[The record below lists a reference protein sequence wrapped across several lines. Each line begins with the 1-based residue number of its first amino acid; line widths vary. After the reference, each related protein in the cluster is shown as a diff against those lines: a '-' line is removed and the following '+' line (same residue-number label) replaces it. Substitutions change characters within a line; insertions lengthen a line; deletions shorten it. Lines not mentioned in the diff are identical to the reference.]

1 VKKTSPQRW
10 NDAASQLSPGTAQHH
25 TLALK
30 YVLRRLLERRHAR
43 VLDLGAA
50 IGPNV
55 SFFGRYAPKLYVSDL
70 YNTLKS
76 RPGGLPKDRKQFER
90 LLSKD
95 LPSDDLGPFD
105 LILAWDLLNYLSSE
119 QMAILGRH
127 LARLCRQ
134 DSLIFAL
141 ITNSK
146 EMPSQPIGFRIID
159 TDTLSYTIDS
169 DLGRP
174 SPLFK
179 ESDLNR
185 WLADFEVETSFLLR
199 NGFQEYVLS
208 FSE

>member
-30 YVLRRLLERRHAR
+30 YVFRRLLERRHAR

-50 IGPNV
+50 VGPNV
-55 SFFGRYAPKLYVSDL
+55 SFVGRYAPKLYVSDL

-90 LLSKD
+90 LLAKD

-105 LILAWDLLNYLSSE
+105 LILAWDLLNYLSGE

-134 DSLIFAL
+134 DTLIFAL

-146 EMPSQPIGFRIID
+146 EMPRQPIGFRIID
-159 TDTLSYTIDS
+159 SDTLSYTIDS

-185 WLADFEVETSFLLR
+185 WLADFDVETSFLLR